1 MCVLIFHCFLLIRSR
16 EVPPCRWEMGAHVIV
31 HGIGAVNLN
40 HTWKKTVQLKNVQYV
55 PSEREIGLHLFL
67 NRFWWLNCPT
77 QIIGLTSL
85 L

>member
-55 PSEREIGLHLFL
+55 PSIRKNLISS
-67 NRFWWLNCPT
+67 
-77 QIIGLTSL
+77 SL
-85 L
+85 LCQGG